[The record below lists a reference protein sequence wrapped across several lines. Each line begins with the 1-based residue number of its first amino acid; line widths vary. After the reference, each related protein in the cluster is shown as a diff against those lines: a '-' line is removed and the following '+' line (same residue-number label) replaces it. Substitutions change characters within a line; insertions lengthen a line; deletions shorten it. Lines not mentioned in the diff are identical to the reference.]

1 MKKLTAMLLAL
12 LMMALP
18 VMGMAASPAEMI
30 EGAAAAGQPVH
41 TAITFDAGTIP
52 GLDAET
58 AEIVND
64 VIEAL
69 GFTTD
74 TQENQTNFAVQLSG
88 KDVLTLAWAT
98 EGEDTYINSNLLGGT
113 IAFNATE
120 GDVIIDYL
128 LKMAVDADMFTE
140 SDVAEMK
147 QAIEQ
152 VKAQVNTQVEAI
164 DLESIDTAALLAAIE
179 EIMQKVTVGEVTQQP
194 KNSDPAASMITV
206 KLTGEDVA
214 KVYKVIFDVLKN
226 VPQFTQALESADLT
240 MNGEKV
246 SAEEMI
252 AKLPELADQIGSM
265 VQGEIPV
272 EIYLD
277 EAGEPVYGI
286 MSMTM
291 KAEDEEGKEETIT
304 MDMDFARRTV
314 DAGVTYAVTV
324 RAEDANDEG
333 VSITVDVLMTEELET
348 TNVGIASIENGVSE
362 PVITVSVLL
371 EKDYGETESDE
382 SMIVDVVVTDS
393 DSGEEVSFKIEMDS
407 EAEVLAEGGVLYE
420 AEMALYILGMEEE
433 LFTINVEQL
442 SGTAVD
448 SIVTADAVRPGA
460 MTEDEVAEYVNG
472 DVMNAMMNTLMG
484 LVQNLPAS
492 VLSLLMAE

>member
-1 MKKLTAMLLAL
+1 MKKFTAVLLAL

-18 VMGMAASPAEMI
+18 VLGMAASPAEMI
-30 EGAAAAGQPVH
+30 EGAAAAGQPIH
-41 TAITFDAGTIP
+41 TAVTFDAGTIP

-58 AEIVND
+58 AAIFND
-64 VIEAL
+64 VIDAL

-74 TQENQTNFAVQLSG
+74 TQENQTNFAMQLSG

-120 GDVIIDYL
+120 GDVIIDHL

-140 SDVAEMK
+140 SDVAEVK
-147 QAIEQ
+147 QLIEQ
-152 VKAQVNTQVEAI
+152 LKTEMNTQVEAI
-164 DLESIDTAALLAAIE
+164 DLENIDMTALLTVVE
-179 EIMQKVTVGEVTQQP
+179 ELMEKVTTGEVTQQP
-194 KNSDPAASMITV
+194 KNSDPAATVITM
-206 KLTGEDVA
+206 KLTGEDIT
-214 KVYKVIFDVLKN
+214 KVYKVIFDVMKN

-246 SAEEMI
+246 SADEMI
-252 AKLPELADQIGSM
+252 AKLPELADQIGAM

-286 MSMTM
+286 MPMTM
-291 KAEDEEGKEETIT
+291 QAEDETIT

-314 DAGVTYAVTV
+314 NEGVTYAVTI
-324 RAEDANDEG
+324 RAEDAKDEG
-333 VSITVDVLMTEELET
+333 VSITADVLETEALTT
-348 TNVGIASIENGVSE
+348 TNVGIASIKNGVSE

-371 EKDYGETESDE
+371 NKNYGETESE
-382 SMIVDVVVTDS
+382 ENMIVDVVVTDS
-393 DSGEEVSFKIEMDS
+393 DSGEEISFKIDMDS
-407 EAEVLAEGGVLYE
+407 EAEVLADGGVLYE
-420 AEMALYILGMEEE
+420 AEMDLYILGMEEE
-433 LFTINVEQL
+433 LFTIEVDQL
-442 SGTAVD
+442 SGKAVD
-448 SIVTADAVRPGA
+448 SIVTADAVRPGT
-460 MTEDEVAEYVNG
+460 MTEDEVAEYVSG
-472 DVMNAMMNTLMG
+472 DVMDALLNALMG

-492 VLSLLMAE
+492 VLSLIMEM

>member
-1 MKKLTAMLLAL
+1 MKKFTAVLLAL

-18 VMGMAASPAEMI
+18 VLGMAASPAEMI
-30 EGAAAAGQPVH
+30 EGAAAAGQPIH
-41 TAITFDAGTIP
+41 TAVTFDSGTIP

-58 AEIVND
+58 AAIFND
-64 VIEAL
+64 VIDAL

-74 TQENQTNFAVQLSG
+74 TQENQTNFAMQLSG
-88 KDVLTLAWAT
+88 TDVLTLAWAT

-120 GDVIIDYL
+120 GDVIIDHL

-140 SDVAEMK
+140 SDAAEVK
-147 QAIEQ
+147 QLIEQ
-152 VKAQVNTQVEAI
+152 LKTEMNTQVEAI
-164 DLESIDTAALLAAIE
+164 DLENIDMTALLTVVE
-179 EIMQKVTVGEVTQQP
+179 ELMGKVTTGEVTQQP
-194 KNSDPAASMITV
+194 KNSDPAATVITM
-206 KLTGEDVA
+206 KLTGEDIT
-214 KVYKVIFDVLKN
+214 KVYKVIFDVMKN

-246 SAEEMI
+246 TADEMI
-252 AKLPELADQIGSM
+252 AKLPELADQIGAM

-291 KAEDEEGKEETIT
+291 KAEDETIT

-314 DAGVTYAVTV
+314 NEGVTYAVTI

-333 VSITVDVLMTEELET
+333 VSITADVLETEALT
-348 TNVGIASIENGVSE
+348 TANVGIASIKNGVSE

-371 EKDYGETESDE
+371 NKNYGETKSEE
-382 SMIVDVVVTDS
+382 NMIVDVVVTDS
-393 DSGEEVSFKIEMDS
+393 DSGEEISFKIDMDS
-407 EAEVLAEGGVLYE
+407 EAEVLADGGVQYE
-420 AEMALYILGMEEE
+420 AEMDLYILGMEEE
-433 LFTINVEQL
+433 LFTIEVEQL
-442 SGTAVD
+442 SGKAVD
-448 SIVTADAVRPGA
+448 SIVTADAVRPGT
-460 MTEDEVAEYVNG
+460 MTEDEVAQYVNN
-472 DVMNAMMNTLMG
+472 DVMNALMNALMG

-492 VLSLLMAE
+492 VLSLVMEM

>member
-1 MKKLTAMLLAL
+1 MKKFTAVLLAL

-18 VMGMAASPAEMI
+18 VLGMAASPAEMI
-30 EGAAAAGQPVH
+30 EGAAAAGQPIH
-41 TAITFDAGTIP
+41 TAVTFDSGTIP

-58 AEIVND
+58 AAIFND
-64 VIEAL
+64 VIDAL

-74 TQENQTNFAVQLSG
+74 TQENQTNFAMQLSG
-88 KDVLTLAWAT
+88 TDVLTLAWAT

-120 GDVIIDYL
+120 GDVIIDHL
-128 LKMAVDADMFTE
+128 LKMAVDADMLTE
-140 SDVAEMK
+140 SDVAEVK
-147 QAIEQ
+147 QLIEQ
-152 VKAQVNTQVEAI
+152 LKTEMNTQVEAI
-164 DLESIDTAALLAAIE
+164 DLENIDMTALLSVVE
-179 EIMQKVTVGEVTQQP
+179 ELMQKVTTGEVTQQP
-194 KNSDPAASMITV
+194 KNSDPAASVITM
-206 KLTGEDVA
+206 KLTGEDIT
-214 KVYKVIFDVLKN
+214 KVYKVIFDVMKN

-246 SAEEMI
+246 TADEMI
-252 AKLPELADQIGSM
+252 AKLPELADQIGAM

-291 KAEDEEGKEETIT
+291 KAEDETIT

-314 DAGVTYAVTV
+314 NEGVTYAVTI

-333 VSITVDVLMTEELET
+333 VSITADVLETEALT
-348 TNVGIASIENGVSE
+348 TANVGIASIKNGVSE

-371 EKDYGETESDE
+371 NKNYGETKSEE
-382 SMIVDVVVTDS
+382 NMIVDVVVTDS
-393 DSGEEVSFKIEMDS
+393 DSGEEISFKIDMDS
-407 EAEVLAEGGVLYE
+407 EAEVLADGGVQYE
-420 AEMALYILGMEEE
+420 AEMDLYILGMEEE
-433 LFTINVEQL
+433 LFTIEVEQL
-442 SGTAVD
+442 SGKAVD
-448 SIVTADAVRPGA
+448 SIVTADAVRPGT
-460 MTEDEVAEYVNG
+460 MTEDEVAQYVNN
-472 DVMNAMMNTLMG
+472 DVMNALMNALMG

-492 VLSLLMAE
+492 VLSLVMEM

>member
-12 LMMALP
+12 LMLALP

-30 EGAAAAGQPVH
+30 EGAAAAGQPIH
-41 TAITFDAGTIP
+41 TAITFDSGTIP

-58 AEIVND
+58 AAIFND
-64 VIEAL
+64 VIDAL
-69 GFTTD
+69 GITTD
-74 TQENQTNFAVQLSG
+74 TQENQTNLALQLSD

-128 LKMAVDADMFTE
+128 LKMAVDAGMFTE
-140 SDVAEMK
+140 SDVAEVK

-152 VKAQVNTQVEAI
+152 VKTQVNTQVEAI
-164 DLESIDTAALLAAIE
+164 DVESIDTAALLAAIE

-214 KVYKVIFDVLKN
+214 KVYKVIFDVMKN

-252 AKLPELADQIGSM
+252 AKLPELADQIGTM

-277 EAGEPVYGI
+277 EAGEPVYGV

-291 KAEDEEGKEETIT
+291 KAEDETIT

-314 DAGVTYAVTV
+314 DTGVTYAVNV
-324 RAEDANDEG
+324 WAEDANDEG
-333 VSITVDVLMTEELET
+333 VTFTVDVLESEKLT
-348 TNVGIASIENGVSE
+348 TVNVGIASIENSVSE
-362 PVITVSVLL
+362 PVIVVSVLL
-371 EKDYGETESDE
+371 QKNYGETESEE

-393 DSGEEVSFKIEMDS
+393 DSGEEVSFKIDMES

-420 AEMALYILGMEEE
+420 AEMDLYILGMEEE
-433 LFTINVEQL
+433 LFTINVEQQ
-442 SGTAVD
+442 SGNAVA
-448 SIVTADAVRPGA
+448 SIVTADAVRPGT

-472 DVMNAMMNTLMG
+472 DVMNAMMNALMG

>member
-1 MKKLTAMLLAL
+1 MKKLTATLLAL
-12 LMMALP
+12 LMLALP
-18 VMGMAASPAEMI
+18 VMSMAASPAEMI
-30 EGAAAAGQPVH
+30 EGAAAAGQPIH
-41 TAITFDAGTIP
+41 TAITFDSGTIP

-58 AEIVND
+58 AAIVND
-64 VIEAL
+64 VIDAL
-69 GFTTD
+69 GITTD
-74 TQENQTNFAVQLSG
+74 TQENQTNFALQLTG

-120 GDVIIDYL
+120 GDVIIDHL

-140 SDVAEMK
+140 SDVADVK

-152 VKAQVNTQVEAI
+152 VKTQVSTQVEAI
-164 DLESIDTAALLAAIE
+164 DVESIDTAALLAAIE

-214 KVYKVIFDVLKN
+214 KVYKVIFDVMKN

-252 AKLPELADQIGSM
+252 AKLPELADQIGTM

-277 EAGEPVYGI
+277 EAGEPVYGV

-291 KAEDEEGKEETIT
+291 KAEDETIT

-314 DAGVTYAVTV
+314 DTGVTYAVNV
-324 RAEDANDEG
+324 WAEDANDEG
-333 VSITVDVLMTEELET
+333 VTFTVDVLESEKLT
-348 TNVGIASIENGVSE
+348 TVNVGIASIENSVSE
-362 PVITVSVLL
+362 PVIVVSVLL
-371 EKDYGETESDE
+371 QKNYGETESEE

-393 DSGEEVSFKIEMDS
+393 DSGEEVSFKIDMES

-420 AEMALYILGMEEE
+420 AEMDLYILGMEEE
-433 LFTINVEQL
+433 LFTINVEQQ
-442 SGTAVD
+442 SGNAVA
-448 SIVTADAVRPGA
+448 SIVTADAVRPGT
-460 MTEDEVAEYVNG
+460 MTEDEVAEYVNN
-472 DVMNAMMNTLMG
+472 DVMDATMNALMG

>member
-1 MKKLTAMLLAL
+1 MKKFTAVLLAL

-18 VMGMAASPAEMI
+18 VLGMAASPAEMI
-30 EGAAAAGQPVH
+30 EGAAAAGQPIH
-41 TAITFDAGTIP
+41 TAVTFDSGTIP

-58 AEIVND
+58 AAIFND
-64 VIEAL
+64 VIDAL

-74 TQENQTNFAVQLSG
+74 TQENQTNFAMQLSG

-120 GDVIIDYL
+120 GDVIIDHL

-140 SDVAEMK
+140 SDVAEVK
-147 QAIEQ
+147 QLIEQ
-152 VKAQVNTQVEAI
+152 LKTEMNTQVEAI
-164 DLESIDTAALLAAIE
+164 DLENIDMTALLTVVE
-179 EIMQKVTVGEVTQQP
+179 ELMEKVTTGEVTQQP
-194 KNSDPAASMITV
+194 KNSDPAATVITM
-206 KLTGEDVA
+206 KLTGEDIA
-214 KVYKVIFDVLKN
+214 KVYKVIFDVMKN

-246 SAEEMI
+246 TADEMI

-291 KAEDEEGKEETIT
+291 QAEDETIT

-314 DAGVTYAVTV
+314 NEGVTYAVTI
-324 RAEDANDEG
+324 RAEDAKNEG
-333 VSITVDVLMTEELET
+333 VSITADVLETEALTT
-348 TNVGIASIENGVSE
+348 TNVGIASIKNGVSE

-371 EKDYGETESDE
+371 NKNYGETKSEE
-382 SMIVDVVVTDS
+382 CMIVDVVVTDS
-393 DSGEEVSFKIEMDS
+393 DSGEEISFKIDMDS
-407 EAEVLAEGGVLYE
+407 EAEVLADGGVLYE
-420 AEMALYILGMEEE
+420 AEMDLYILGMEEE
-433 LFTINVEQL
+433 LFTIEVEQL
-442 SGTAVD
+442 SGKAVD
-448 SIVTADAVRPGA
+448 SIVTADAVRPGT
-460 MTEDEVAEYVNG
+460 MTEDEVAQYVNN
-472 DVMNAMMNTLMG
+472 DVMNALMNALMG

-492 VLSLLMAE
+492 VLSLVMEM

>member
-1 MKKLTAMLLAL
+1 MKKFTAVLLAL

-18 VMGMAASPAEMI
+18 VLGMAASPAEMI
-30 EGAAAAGQPVH
+30 EGAAAAGQPIH
-41 TAITFDAGTIP
+41 TAVTFDSGTIP

-58 AEIVND
+58 AAIFND
-64 VIEAL
+64 VIDAL

-74 TQENQTNFAVQLSG
+74 TQENQTNFAMQLSG
-88 KDVLTLAWAT
+88 TDVLTLAWAT

-120 GDVIIDYL
+120 GDVIIDHL
-128 LKMAVDADMFTE
+128 LKMAVDADMLTE
-140 SDVAEMK
+140 SDVAEVK
-147 QAIEQ
+147 QLIEQ
-152 VKAQVNTQVEAI
+152 LKTEMNTQVEAI
-164 DLESIDTAALLAAIE
+164 DLENIDMTALLSVVE
-179 EIMQKVTVGEVTQQP
+179 ELMQKVTTGEVTQQP
-194 KNSDPAASMITV
+194 KNSDPAASVITM
-206 KLTGEDVA
+206 KLTGEDIT
-214 KVYKVIFDVLKN
+214 KVYKVIFDVMKN
-226 VPQFTQALESADLT
+226 VPQFTQALESASLT

-246 SAEEMI
+246 TADEMI
-252 AKLPELADQIGSM
+252 AKLPELADQIGAM

-291 KAEDEEGKEETIT
+291 KAEDETIT

-314 DAGVTYAVTV
+314 NEGVTYAVTI

-333 VSITVDVLMTEELET
+333 VSITADVLETEALT
-348 TNVGIASIENGVSE
+348 TANVGIASIKNGVSE

-371 EKDYGETESDE
+371 NKNYGETKSEE

-393 DSGEEVSFKIEMDS
+393 DSGEEISFKIDMDS
-407 EAEVLAEGGVLYE
+407 EAEVLADGGVQYE
-420 AEMALYILGMEEE
+420 AEMDLYILGMEEE
-433 LFTINVEQL
+433 LFTIEVEQL
-442 SGTAVD
+442 SGKAVD
-448 SIVTADAVRPGA
+448 SIVTADAVRPGT
-460 MTEDEVAEYVNG
+460 MTEDEVAQYVNN
-472 DVMNAMMNTLMG
+472 DVMNALMNALMG

-492 VLSLLMAE
+492 VLSLVMEM

>member
-1 MKKLTAMLLAL
+1 MKKFTAVLLAL

-18 VMGMAASPAEMI
+18 VLGMAASPAEMI
-30 EGAAAAGQPVH
+30 EGAAAAGQPIH
-41 TAITFDAGTIP
+41 TAVTFDAGTIP

-58 AEIVND
+58 AAIFND
-64 VIEAL
+64 VIDAL

-74 TQENQTNFAVQLSG
+74 TQENQTNFAMQLSG
-88 KDVLTLAWAT
+88 TDVLTLAWAT

-120 GDVIIDYL
+120 GDVIIDHL

-140 SDVAEMK
+140 SDVAEVK
-147 QAIEQ
+147 QLIEQ
-152 VKAQVNTQVEAI
+152 LKTEMNTQVEAI
-164 DLESIDTAALLAAIE
+164 DLENIDMTALLTVVE
-179 EIMQKVTVGEVTQQP
+179 ELMEKVTTGEVTQQP
-194 KNSDPAASMITV
+194 KNSDPAASVITM
-206 KLTGEDVA
+206 KLTGEDIT
-214 KVYKVIFDVLKN
+214 KVYKVIFDVMKN

-246 SAEEMI
+246 TADEMI
-252 AKLPELADQIGSM
+252 AKLPELADQIGAM

-291 KAEDEEGKEETIT
+291 QAEDETIT

-314 DAGVTYAVTV
+314 NEGVTYAVTI
-324 RAEDANDEG
+324 RAEDTKDEG
-333 VSITVDVLMTEELET
+333 VAITADVLETEALTT

-371 EKDYGETESDE
+371 NKNYGETESE
-382 SMIVDVVVTDS
+382 ENMIVDVVVTDS
-393 DSGEEVSFKIEMDS
+393 DSGEEISFKIDMDS
-407 EAEVLAEGGVLYE
+407 EAEVLADGGVLYE
-420 AEMALYILGMEEE
+420 AEMDLYILGMEEE
-433 LFTINVEQL
+433 LFTIEVEQL
-442 SGTAVD
+442 SGKAVD
-448 SIVTADAVRPGA
+448 SIVTADAVRPGT
-460 MTEDEVAEYVNG
+460 MTEDEVAQYVNN
-472 DVMNAMMNTLMG
+472 DVMNALMNALMG

-492 VLSLLMAE
+492 VLSLVMEM